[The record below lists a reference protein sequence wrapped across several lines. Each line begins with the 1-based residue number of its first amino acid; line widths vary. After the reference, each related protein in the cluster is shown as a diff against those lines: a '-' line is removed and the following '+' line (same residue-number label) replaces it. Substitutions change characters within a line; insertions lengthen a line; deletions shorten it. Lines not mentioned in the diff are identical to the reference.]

1 MLMEQKIKKD
11 LGIGLFFFLL
21 AIAYFAGTFSIESYN
36 PFGDAGLSSKIVP
49 QILAVIMA
57 VLGLSTV
64 IQSAFKLKKRNA
76 DKNFAEASGTSVRIN
91 RNVFGKFVFAIA
103 LLTVYIFLFDKLG
116 FIIST
121 ILYLSAMIFLLLPRK
136 NAKTGIFTVLFSL
149 AVSFLVYTI
158 FNNLLGLI
166 LPRGVFG
173 Y

>member
-11 LGIGLFFFLL
+11 IGIGLFFFLL
-21 AIAYFAGTFSIESYN
+21 ATAYFVGTFSIESYN

-49 QILAVIMA
+49 QMLAVIMA
-57 VLGLSTV
+57 ILSFAVV
-64 IQSAFKLKKRNA
+64 IQAVLKMKKRSAVNVS
-76 DKNFAEASGTSVRIN
+76 DTSVRIN
-91 RNVFGKFVFAIA
+91 RKILGKFIFAIA

-121 ILYLSAMIFLLLPRK
+121 VLYLSAMIFLLLPHK
-136 NAKTGIFTVLFSL
+136 NAKTGIFAVLFSL

-166 LPRGVFG
+166 LPRGIFG

>member
-76 DKNFAEASGTSVRIN
+76 DKNFAEASGTSVHIN

-121 ILYLSAMIFLLLPRK
+121 VLYLSAMISLLLPRK

>member
-21 AIAYFAGTFSIESYN
+21 ATAYFAGTFSIESYN

-57 VLGLSTV
+57 ILSFSVV
-64 IQSAFKLKKRNA
+64 IQAVLKLKKLSTGNVS
-76 DKNFAEASGTSVRIN
+76 DTSVRIN
-91 RNVFGKFVFAIA
+91 RNVFGKFVFAIV
-103 LLTVYIFLFDKLG
+103 LLTVYILLFDKLG
-116 FIIST
+116 FIVST
-121 ILYLSAMIFLLLPRK
+121 VFYLSAMIFLLVPRK
-136 NAKTGIFTVLFSL
+136 NAKTGIFTVLFSV
-149 AVSFLVYTI
+149 AVSFLVYTV

>member
-11 LGIGLFFFLL
+11 IGIGLFFFLL
-21 AIAYFAGTFSIESYN
+21 ATAYFAGTFPIESYN

-57 VLGLSTV
+57 ALGLSTV
-64 IQSAFKLKKRNA
+64 IQSVFKLKKRNA
-76 DKNFAEASGTSVRIN
+76 DKNFAEASGTSVHIN
-91 RNVFGKFVFAIA
+91 RKILGKFIFAIA

-121 ILYLSAMIFLLLPRK
+121 VLYLSAMIFLLLPRK
-136 NAKTGIFTVLFSL
+136 NTKTGIFAVLFSL

-166 LPRGVFG
+166 LPRGIFG

>member
-1 MLMEQKIKKD
+1 MEQKIKKD
-11 LGIGLFFFLL
+11 IGIGLFFFLL
-21 AIAYFAGTFSIESYN
+21 AIAYFVGTLSIESYN

-57 VLGLSTV
+57 ALGLTTV
-64 IQSAFKLKKRNA
+64 VQSVFKLKKRNA
-76 DKNFAEASGTSVRIN
+76 DKKIAEASGTSVYIN
-91 RNVFGKFVFAIA
+91 RKILGKFIFAIA
-103 LLTVYIFLFDKLG
+103 LLIVYIFLFDKLG

-121 ILYLSAMIFLLLPRK
+121 VFYLSAMIFLLLPHK
-136 NAKTGIFTVLFSL
+136 NTKTGVFTVLFSL

-166 LPRGVFG
+166 LPRGIFG

>member
-11 LGIGLFFFLL
+11 IGIGLFFFLL
-21 AIAYFAGTFSIESYN
+21 ATAYFVGTFSIESYN

-57 VLGLSTV
+57 ILSFAVV
-64 IQSAFKLKKRNA
+64 IQAVLKMKKRSAVNVS
-76 DKNFAEASGTSVRIN
+76 DTSVRIN
-91 RNVFGKFVFAIA
+91 RKILGKFIFAIA

-116 FIIST
+116 FIIS
-121 ILYLSAMIFLLLPRK
+121 AMIFLLLPHK
-136 NAKTGIFTVLFSL
+136 NAKTGIFAVLFSL

-166 LPRGVFG
+166 LPRGIFG

>member
-1 MLMEQKIKKD
+1 MEQKIKKD

-121 ILYLSAMIFLLLPRK
+121 VLYLSAMIFLLLPRK

-149 AVSFLVYTI
+149 AVSFLVYTV

-166 LPRGVFG
+166 LPRGIFG

>member
-91 RNVFGKFVFAIA
+91 RNVFGKFIFAIA

-121 ILYLSAMIFLLLPRK
+121 VLYLSAMIFLLLPRK